1 MVSWDTLAEGVASI
15 EREANQQIL
24 RDQLKPHLCFHTR
37 DRQFRATFGISSELA
52 CLLWMMLDV
61 ENEGPEG
68 AEPKHLLWTLHF
80 LKTYGSEDVVASHC
94 GVHPSHVPANR
105 LILRNGILGHIH
117 TNVARSLLMVQ
128 TFGFK
133 SLDHSIANGF
143 HTK

>member
-80 LKTYGSEDVVASHC
+80 LKTYGSEDVVALHC
-94 GVHPSHVPANR
+94 GVHPDTYRTWHDR
-105 LILRNGILGHIH
+105 IILALKELQL
-117 TNVARSLLMVQ
+117 VC
-128 TFGFK
+128 TFFR
-133 SLDHSIANGF
+133 I
-143 HTK
+143 